1 MLRSAVYVTSG
12 VGLCTLVVVLFL
24 FYRMLYRMVY
34 NISIPQRV
42 VIVDDRAKND

>member
-1 MLRSAVYVTSG
+1 MLKNALYVTSG
-12 VGLCTLVVVLFL
+12 IGICTLVVVLFL

-42 VIVDDRAKND
+42 VIVDDRKKTD